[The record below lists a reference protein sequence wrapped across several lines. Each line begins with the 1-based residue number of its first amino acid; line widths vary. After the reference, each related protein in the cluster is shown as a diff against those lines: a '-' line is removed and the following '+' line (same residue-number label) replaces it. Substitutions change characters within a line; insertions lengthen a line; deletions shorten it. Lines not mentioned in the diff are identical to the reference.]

1 MSIKFT
7 QDDAEFLA
15 DWFNNS
21 NQVSTG
27 IISKELKDAF
37 DKTDDIRIELTQR
50 MFENSNWRFKFVG
63 KNKGIARVYYDK
75 EVSDD

>member
-1 MSIKFT
+1 MSIKYT

-21 NQVSTG
+21 NQISTG

-37 DKTDDIRIELTQR
+37 YKTDDIRR
-50 MFENSNWRFKFVG
+50 
-63 KNKGIARVYYDK
+63 
-75 EVSDD
+75 

>member
-1 MSIKFT
+1 MSIKYT
-7 QDDAEFLA
+7 QEDAEFLA

-27 IISKELKDAF
+27 IASKELKDAF
-37 DKTDDIRIELTQR
+37 DKADDIRIGLTQK

-63 KNKGIARVYYDK
+63 RNKRIARVYYDK
-75 EVSDD
+75 GVSNE